1 MPWLRQI
8 FFICVYVF
16 LFVLE
21 MFKYIELVYLF
32 SVLEVFSA
40 WRLKKQFLFTTG
52 CVKCCTFLFIDV
64 IVGWFVLLS
73 VLCFRVLILDADVFK
88 EGLLCT

>member
-1 MPWLRQI
+1 M
-8 FFICVYVF
+8 CTVYVF

-40 WRLKKQFLFTTG
+40 WRLKNQFLFTT
-52 CVKCCTFLFIDV
+52 VPDV
-64 IVGWFVLLS
+64 LKNL
-73 VLCFRVLILDADVFK
+73 
-88 EGLLCT
+88 EGR